1 MTLPHA
7 KSAQLPRRYSTA
19 ALPDLCTTF
28 TCTSR
33 LFAVSLHQPSVSL
46 SLFARQRGGR
56 ARSQSCVSRDSAPD
70 VPVGVTVSPDERT
83 RRLVYLACAIRGLRW
98 LLVHLEEISQ
108 HQNCHS
114 YNWKIKFNTPLVYA
128 GPSSEHGRQRRT
140 RHQRSDRGIIALY
153 RFRVKAR
160 FRKGL
165 RLTAVKVKRC
175 AMQLGWLCATP
186 RSPRAV

>member
-1 MTLPHA
+1 MHVTLIRSLA
-7 KSAQLPRRYSTA
+7 TSAISFIKFVRQTA
-19 ALPDLCTTF
+19 RGPSAVSAVCRGTPLRM
-28 TCTSR
+28 SR
-33 LFAVSLHQPSVSL
+33 LGL
-46 SLFARQRGGR
+46 
-56 ARSQSCVSRDSAPD
+56 
-70 VPVGVTVSPDERT
+70 TVSPDERT